1 MYFIIYLGM
10 IISVYVATFKDDFTA
25 EHTEKL
31 TTCLIVVIVFMV
43 LLGIF
48 VSVMGGR

>member
-31 TTCLIVVIVFMV
+31 TTCLIEVIVFMV
-43 LLGIF
+43 QLGIF
-48 VSVMGGR
+48 VSLRGGR